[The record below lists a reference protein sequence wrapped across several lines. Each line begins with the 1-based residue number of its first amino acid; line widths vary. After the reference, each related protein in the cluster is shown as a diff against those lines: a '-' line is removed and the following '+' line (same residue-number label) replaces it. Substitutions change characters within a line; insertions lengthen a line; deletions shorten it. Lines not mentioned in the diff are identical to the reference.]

1 MTARM
6 NCLMARPLF
15 AKSWL
20 RPNGVL
26 TERPFPLAVRP
37 KAAAGYCRP
46 MNGSPFLMTNEQ
58 RLRIPREIQVATD
71 TLSDVLK
78 TVRLTGAAYFDI
90 AAQEPWSVHS
100 PARDLILP
108 RILPGADHLIAYHV
122 VTAGRCFASL
132 DGGEAVPLETGEVVV
147 FTNADPHIMSS
158 KSGMGAEPPTADMI
172 DIADAG
178 LLPFQV
184 NLVNG
189 GAVSARLVCGYL
201 ACDAKP
207 FNPLLE
213 ALPPML
219 KAGDPRRNDNGWL
232 GQFIHFAV
240 AEVAEKRAGSQ
251 SVLTKLSELMFIDV
265 VRRYIEALPPQK
277 TGWLAGL
284 RDPAVG
290 KALALIHSR
299 PSFNWTIEGLAR
311 QCGTSRTVMAERFV
325 QFVGVPPM
333 HYLARWR
340 MQIASEMLNRG
351 NSNMATIAAEIGYES
366 EAAFSRAFKK
376 MLGVSPSAWRQ
387 GIR

>member
-1 MTARM
+1 MPST
-6 NCLMARPLF
+6 
-15 AKSWL
+15 
-20 RPNGVL
+20 G
-26 TERPFPLAVRP
+26 ERA
-37 KAAAGYCRP
+37 
-46 MNGSPFLMTNEQ
+46 
-58 RLRIPREIQVATD
+58 QVATD

-100 PARDLILP
+100 PARELILP
-108 RILPGADHLIAYHV
+108 RILPGADHLIAYHA
-122 VTAGRCFASL
+122 VTAGRCFACL
-132 DGGEAVPLETGEVVV
+132 DGGEAVPLEAGEVVL
-147 FTNADPHIMSS
+147 FTSADPHVMSS
-158 KSGMGAEPPTADMI
+158 SAGMRAEPPTADMI

-178 LLPFQV
+178 LLPFQI
-184 NLVNG
+184 NLMNG

-213 ALPPML
+213 ALPPMI

-240 AEVAEKRAGSQ
+240 AEVTEKRAGSE
-251 SVLTKLSELMFIDV
+251 SVLMKLSELMFIDV
-265 VRRYIEALPPQK
+265 VRRYIEGLPPQNA
-277 TGWLAGL
+277 GWLAGL

-311 QCGTSRTVMAERFV
+311 QSGTSRTVMAERFMR
-325 QFVGVPPM
+325 FVGVPPM
-333 HYLARWR
+333 HYLAKWR
-340 MQIASEMLNRG
+340 MQVASEMLNR
-351 NSNMATIAAEIGYES
+351 NANIATIAAEIGYES

-376 MLGVSPSAWRQ
+376 MMGVPPSAWRQ
-387 GIR
+387 GMR